1 VKLPFQLGRYTLIDL
16 IGAGAFGRVY
26 KAEVHGD
33 MGFVSEFAVKVLDAN
48 VVASNPNVAAQM
60 GDEAR
65 ILAQLDHPNIVKVI
79 DFLHEDHDVLGDV
92 YYMVLEFVRGVDVG
106 DMVEQLLLDS
116 RPVPATAALH
126 MGLMV
131 ADALDHAH
139 TLLGRDGL
147 PLGIVHRDLKP
158 QNLMVNFRGQV
169 KILDF
174 GIAKA
179 RDDRLAARTQ
189 EGQTKG
195 TVFYMSPEQLTG
207 DNLDGRA
214 DLFSLGAIL
223 FELLRGRRLLDVD
236 VATPADLARAMH
248 TAFEMDIDARLEDL
262 RSHLEA
268 GHNGELP
275 DEAVEGWIALL
286 RSALQKD
293 PQKRPISAGVMSEQL
308 EWLRA
313 RHPQSEHRN
322 FWAKQASMGLERNS
336 GPFHIPLE
344 EVPDVEEE
352 PNSFIEAADFFGME
366 ASTVSDEEVAA
377 SGRPEIPPPEVA
389 VTRAMSVV
397 EGTVR
402 AFGSNSLRS
411 ITVPPNTKAPPV
423 PPAPVADLNDAVSN
437 SADVI
442 QTLDTPAYIPSDT
455 PADPD
460 IEPTMAF
467 GETSEAERTVP
478 FSHDPS
484 LRATDQVR
492 SLPKA
497 KAKAKSGSSK
507 APILLAGAA
516 VLAAL
521 VLLVLWVSL
530 GSEETTETGD
540 SAVVQ
545 TESDSSTASAPTDAG
560 QVESTDGATD
570 TAEGDGKSGVENAA
584 QDQQAAEATA
594 ESKPAAVSVEIPRA
608 LDPNP
613 KKTAAERAEAEKRAR
628 ERQARKAERE
638 KARRERVAAQRA
650 AEAAELARAK
660 EAVAEP
666 VTPAAVA
673 NSGVLHLSARPRCEV
688 EINGKSYGTTD
699 STRRGVKLPV
709 GTYKVRFVCDD
720 KEECARFAKVS
731 GVKTLKVVA
740 GKETRYLADFYA
752 LNKKKGRR

>member
-1 VKLPFQLGRYTLIDL
+1 MKLPFQLGRYTLL
-16 IGAGAFGRVY
+16 EMIGAGAFGRVY

-106 DMVEQLLLDS
+106 DMIEQLLVEAQ
-116 RPVPATAALH
+116 PIPATAALH

-139 TLLGRDGL
+139 TLMGRDGL

-207 DNLDGRA
+207 DELDGRA

-223 FELLRGRRLLDVD
+223 FELLMGRRLLDVE

-248 TAFEMDIDARLEDL
+248 TAFEMDIDSRLVEL
-262 RSHLEA
+262 RQHLEE

-275 DEAVEGWIALL
+275 DEAVDGWIALL

-293 PQKRPISAGVMSEQL
+293 VQLRPVSARVMSEQL

-322 FWAKQASMGLERNS
+322 FWSKQASMGLERNS
-336 GPFHIPLE
+336 GPFNLPLE
-344 EVPDVEEE
+344 EVPEVEEE
-352 PNSFIEAADFFGME
+352 PNSFAEAADFFGMDS
-366 ASTVSDEEVAA
+366 STVVDGQVAA
-377 SGRPEIPPPEVA
+377 ASRPEIPPPEVP

-402 AFGSNSLRS
+402 SFGSTALRS
-411 ITVPPNTKAPPV
+411 VTVPPDSKPPFLT
-423 PPAPVADLNDAVSN
+423 PLPKDA
-437 SADVI
+437 AEDDGDHAAGI
-442 QTLDTPAYIPSDT
+442 TQTL
-455 PADPD
+455 DPD

-467 GETSEAERTVP
+467 GEVAAGEQTVP
-478 FSHDPS
+478 FNRDPS
-484 LRATDQVR
+484 MAATDQVR
-492 SLPKA
+492 SLPRMKKA
-497 KAKAKSGSSK
+497 ARSASRRKLLLGS
-507 APILLAGAA
+507 LAMLG
-516 VLAAL
+516 VFV
-521 VLLVLWVSL
+521 VLLLVGLAVFFSD
-530 GSEETTETGD
+530 SQDATQETTQSPATQTDTTSSSSSPATVAPTEE
-540 SAVVQ
+540 SP
-545 TESDSSTASAPTDAG
+545 TES
-560 QVESTDGATD
+560 
-570 TAEGDGKSGVENAA
+570 
-584 QDQQAAEATA
+584 EATSATTDEAVPA
-594 ESKPAAVSVEIPRA
+594 EVVVDIPRA

-613 KKTAAERAEAEKRAR
+613 QKTAAERNAAEQRAR
-628 ERQARKAERE
+628 ERERETKERNARRAERE
-638 KARRERVAAQRA
+638 KARKEKKAAERKKLAEEAQAMQAAQA
-650 AEAAELARAK
+650 PKATTAE
-660 EAVAEP
+660 
-666 VTPAAVA
+666 
-673 NSGVLHLSARPRCEV
+673 SGVLHLSARPRCKV

-699 STRRGVKLPV
+699 STRKGVNLPV
-709 GTYKVRFVCDD
+709 GTYKVRFICDD
-720 KEECARFAKVS
+720 EAECARFKKVS
-731 GVKTLKVVA
+731 GIKTLKVTT

-752 LNKKKGRR
+752 LNKKKSRR